1 MNDFFSIFSPEWWMD
16 ENNNALQ
23 MTDAILFLLFAIP
36 VAYLFIYA
44 LASLRKYKN
53 PYPPAKKQHRFL
65 VLFVVLKNGKEVIE
79 SINYFLDAQLYP
91 KDKYDIAV
99 AATQLPE
106 EDLVTLLQMPV
117 NIVSLMP

>member
-1 MNDFFSIFSPEWWMD
+1 MNDIFSIFNPDWWMD

-23 MTDAILFLLFAIP
+23 MTDAVLFLLLAIP

-53 PYPPAKKQHRFL
+53 PYPPSPKQHRFL

-79 SINYFLDAQLYP
+79 SINHFLDTQTYP
-91 KDKYDIAV
+91 REKYDIAV
-99 AATQLPE
+99 AATQL
-106 EDLVTLLQMPV
+106 
-117 NIVSLMP
+117 SLSLIHI

>member
-1 MNDFFSIFSPEWWMD
+1 MNDIFSIFNPDWWMD

-23 MTDAILFLLFAIP
+23 MTDAVLFLLLAIP

-53 PYPPAKKQHRFL
+53 PYPPSPKRHRFL

-79 SINYFLDAQLYP
+79 SINHFLDTQTYP
-91 KDKYDIAV
+91 
-99 AATQLPE
+99 
-106 EDLVTLLQMPV
+106 
-117 NIVSLMP
+117 